1 MKQQKKTKYY
11 VEWMLHIKSNYYS
24 EPDDLDLGIAKDLE
38 YNLFKRN

>member
-1 MKQQKKTKYY
+1 MKKKKVSKTY